1 MFKKKHS
8 LEFEKHAK
16 LYDKFS
22 KVQKKVVAELV
33 ENIKSKPKKILD
45 IGCGSGAVYK
55 NISWDIDKFVGV
67 DNSSS
72 MCSLHPKNS
81 KTEIVC
87 EDFDAIKFDELGKV
101 FGKFDM
107 IISSSSLQWSKDI
120 ENIFRQCK
128 KNSKDIAFAIFTD
141 KTFQD
146 IYKITKKKNFLPKAE
161 DINRYTKENWDVKI
175 WKKEYKL
182 YFEDNLSK
190 FRYIKKSGT
199 SGGVEQLTYRQMRE
213 LIRRY
218 PSDYLEFEVI
228 FIISE
233 NNNS

>member
-1 MFKKKHS
+1 MLKKNHS

-22 KVQKKVVAELV
+22 KVQKEVAVELIK
-33 ENIKSKPKKILD
+33 NIKSKPKKILD
-45 IGCGSGAVYK
+45 IGCGSGAIYK

-81 KTEIVC
+81 KTEIIC
-87 EDFDAIKFDELGKV
+87 EDFDAIKFDGLCEV

-120 ENIFRQCK
+120 ENIFAQSK
-128 KNSKDIAFAIFTD
+128 KSSKDIAFAIFTD

-146 IYKITKKKNFLPKAE
+146 IYKITKKQSFLPKVE
-161 DINRYTKENWDVKI
+161 DISRYAKENWDVKI
-175 WKKEYKL
+175 WQKRYRL

-199 SGGVEQLTYRQMRE
+199 SGGVERLSYKQMRE

-218 PSDYLEFEVI
+218 PNDYLEFEVI
-228 FIISE
+228 FIISYS
-233 NNNS
+233 NNT